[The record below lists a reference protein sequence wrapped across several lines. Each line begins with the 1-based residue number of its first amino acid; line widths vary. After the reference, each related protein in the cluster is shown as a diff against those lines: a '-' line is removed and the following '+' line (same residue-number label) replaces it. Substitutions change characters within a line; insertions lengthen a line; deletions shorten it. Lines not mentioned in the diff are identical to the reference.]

1 MTSRNQTIA
10 HAARVLGALLKKNDQ
25 FTDQAIEEWHSFLE
39 YCDTLST
46 DAAVALAADEF
57 IDEMRATLN
66 PQFAVRM
73 DPEKWKR
80 WVTS

>member
-1 MTSRNQTIA
+1 MSSRNQTIA
-10 HAARVLGALLKKNDQ
+10 HAARVLGALLKKDGE
-25 FTDQAIEEWHSFLE
+25 FTDQAIEAWDGFLE
-39 YCDTLST
+39 HCDELTT
-46 DAAVALAADEF
+46 DAAVAIAADEF